1 VIGAI
6 GAFEAELVAFRRDLH
21 AHPEVAFEEHRT
33 AGRIAAELE
42 RLGIEVH
49 RGLARTGVVG
59 TLRAGDGTR
68 AIGLRADMD
77 ALPIAEQNGFE
88 HRSRHAGRMHAC
100 GHDGHATM
108 LLGAARYLAA
118 TRRFDGIVHFI
129 FQPAEENEGGGQ
141 VMVRE
146 GLFDRFPVEAVYGMH
161 NWPGLPA
168 GQFGLRPGPMM
179 AGFNLFEIVVT
190 GRGSHAAMPHQ
201 GTDPVVAGAALVQAL
216 QTLTSRN
223 LSPLDSGVVSVTQF
237 HAGDTWNVIPSEV
250 VIRGTT
256 RAFTPAVQDLLE
268 DGLRRVCSGIAA
280 GHGCQVAVRYER
292 RYPALVNS
300 EPQSR
305 IAREVLESLVGADN
319 LRWGYEPTMGGED
332 FAFMLEARPGCYV
345 FIGNGPGEGGCML
358 HNAHYDF
365 NDDILAL
372 GASYWVRLVEHCLGN
387 A

>member
-1 VIGAI
+1 
-6 GAFEAELVAFRRDLH
+6 
-21 AHPEVAFEEHRT
+21 
-33 AGRIAAELE
+33 
-42 RLGIEVH
+42 
-49 RGLARTGVVG
+49 
-59 TLRAGDGTR
+59 
-68 AIGLRADMD
+68 
-77 ALPIAEQNGFE
+77 
-88 HRSRHAGRMHAC
+88 
-100 GHDGHATM
+100 
-108 LLGAARYLAA
+108 
-118 TRRFDGIVHFI
+118 
-129 FQPAEENEGGGQ
+129 
-141 VMVRE
+141 
-146 GLFDRFPVEAVYGMH
+146 
-161 NWPGLPA
+161 
-168 GQFGLRPGPMM
+168 MM

-345 FIGNGPGEGGCML
+345 FIGNGPGEGDCML